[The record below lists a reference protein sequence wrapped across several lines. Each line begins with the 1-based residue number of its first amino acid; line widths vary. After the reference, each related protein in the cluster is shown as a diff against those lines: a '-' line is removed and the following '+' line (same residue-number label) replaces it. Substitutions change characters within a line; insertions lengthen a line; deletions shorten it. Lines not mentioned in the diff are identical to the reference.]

1 MVQSAL
7 ITGGAKRI
15 GQKMALSLAKK
26 GWDIGLHYR
35 DSLNEAEST
44 RKRIEESGSLC
55 KLFCADLG
63 NPQAAVDMIKQVLI
77 EFPKLDLLV
86 HNASVFEM
94 SPFATVDEELFDRQ
108 ASTSEQIARL
118 TEGLRHRELA
128 SCLCTRQPR

>member
-15 GQKMALSLAKK
+15 GQEMALSLAKK

-35 DSLNEAEST
+35 NSLNEAEST

-63 NPQAAVDMIKQVLI
+63 KPQAAVDMRKQVLI
-77 EFPKLDLLV
+77 EFPKLDLMV
-86 HNASVFEM
+86 HNASVFDV
-94 SPFATVDEELFDRQ
+94 SPFATVNVEVLTDS
-108 ASTSEQIARL
+108 ST
-118 TEGLRHRELA
+118 
-128 SCLCTRQPR
+128 